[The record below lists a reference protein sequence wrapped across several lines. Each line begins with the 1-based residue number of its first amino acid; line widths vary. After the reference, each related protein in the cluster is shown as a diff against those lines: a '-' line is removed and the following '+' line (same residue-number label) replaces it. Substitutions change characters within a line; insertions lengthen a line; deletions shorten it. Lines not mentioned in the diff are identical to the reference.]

1 MYSKQKGVRQK
12 RKILWEN
19 RRENSIIIVVF
30 VKCFLYEKKIRKIR
44 RKNRGEKK
52 NQIAKKYRGCFSL
65 LLYVSVFPWC
75 LSEKKM
81 KK

>member
-19 RRENSIIIVVF
+19 RRKNSIIIVVF

-52 NQIAKKYRGCFSL
+52 NQIAKNIEGVF
-65 LLYVSVFPWC
+65 LYYYMFLFFPGV
-75 LSEKKM
+75 
-81 KK
+81 